1 MMWVFNGHTKT
12 CKAAAKTMLNDL
24 ATSGMIVAS
33 KIVEPA
39 AQVPV
44 KIYALIKTGSSKMIS
59 RRLRSS
65 RSSSGEASIG

>member
-1 MMWVFNGHTKT
+1 MIWVFNGHTKT
-12 CKAAAKTMLNDL
+12 RKAAAKAMLNDP
-24 ATSGMIVAS
+24 ATSVMIVAS
-33 KIVEPA
+33 KIVEPV

-44 KIYALIKTGSSKMIS
+44 KIYAVIKTGSSKMTP